1 MKPLTKRLT
10 DEELDTNQNP
20 SSAPATDEQTCL
32 AYLTVA
38 DLRLIIR
45 EETKWLEK

>member
-1 MKPLTKRLT
+1 MKQLT

-20 SSAPATDEQTCL
+20 SPAPATDEQTCL

-38 DLRLIIR
+38 DLRRIIR

>member
-1 MKPLTKRLT
+1 MRQLKN
-10 DEELDTNQNP
+10 EELATNQIP
-20 SSAPATDEQTCL
+20 SPEEQFEQTCL

-38 DLRLIIR
+38 ELRRILR

>member
-1 MKPLTKRLT
+1 MKQLT
-10 DEELDTNQNP
+10 DEELDTDWGKQNP
-20 SSAPATDEQTCL
+20 SPAPATDEQTCL

-38 DLRLIIR
+38 DLRRIIR

>member
-1 MKPLTKRLT
+1 MKQLMKQLT
-10 DEELDTNQNP
+10 DEELDANQNP
-20 SSAPATDEQTCL
+20 SPEELFEQKSV

-38 DLRLIIR
+38 ELRRIIR